1 MRQLILAIRD
11 RVQAE
16 LGIDQWIL
24 HLRPGVGLLP
34 RQGILR
40 VFEVREENLETGIR
54 RIVSC
59 GLAVAVE
66 IPTAQAIEAQV
77 QAMEVGVRLSRA
89 VHCVLVTRDA
99 YRIPGERTIALDVL
113 QRPGQ
118 ELAWYCQAFLS
129 FEFVSM
135 EGR

>member
-1 MRQLILAIRD
+1 MRQLILAIRNK
-11 RVQAE
+11 VQEE

-24 HLRPGVGLLP
+24 HLRPGAGLLP

-54 RIVSC
+54 RTVAC

-66 IPTAQAIEAQV
+66 IPTTQAIEAQV
-77 QAMEVGVRLSRA
+77 QAMEVGARLSRA
-89 VHCVLVTRDA
+89 VHCVLVARDA
-99 YRIPGERTIALDVL
+99 YRIPAERTVALDVL

-129 FEFVSM
+129 FEFVVL

>member
-11 RVQAE
+11 RVQEE

-24 HLRPGVGLLP
+24 HLRPGAGLLP

-40 VFEVREENLETGIR
+40 VFEVREENLDTGIR

-66 IPTAQAIEAQV
+66 IPATQAVEAQV
-77 QAMEVGVRLSRA
+77 QAVEVGARLSRA

-99 YRIPGERTIALDVL
+99 YRIPEERTIALDVL

-129 FEFVSM
+129 FEFVAM
-135 EGR
+135 EVR

>member
-1 MRQLILAIRD
+1 MRPIILAIRD
-11 RVQAE
+11 RVQEE

-24 HLRPGVGLLP
+24 HLRPGAGLLP

-40 VFEVREENLETGIR
+40 VFEVREENLETGICR
-54 RIVSC
+54 TVAC

-66 IPTAQAIEAQV
+66 IPATQAVEAQI
-77 QAMEVGVRLSRA
+77 QAVEVGSRLSRA
-89 VHCVLVTRDA
+89 VHCVLVIRDA
-99 YRIPGERTIALDVL
+99 YRIPSERTIALDVL

-129 FEFVSM
+129 FEFVVM